1 MKARLLAATTR
12 LFHVIRLGLDVL
24 IGVGNHFGDGP
35 LEIKAHHRKWAD
47 ALLQG
52 DSGRQLNPLLSAACV
67 GVFLSAHQSLDVGKK
82 LLTDTGMALD
92 MEEFE
97 DESQRRGEQQH
108 LISPK
113 GANDAAEEVSLWAL
127 RWIAKYEGHMRH
139 YILDLE
145 PYSSILLTCP
155 PPSTGSSGKG
165 SAAAALTAAAVAAA
179 VVNVR
184 SLNKR
189 VHSNVHLLDTLTSR
203 CLKWASIAV
212 EAASLKDYLPLSVCR
227 TFTDAIVFFYR
238 SALPLTRLLLA
249 NLDIVTAIR
258 SKLQQPHHA
267 SKRTAGRKENRE
279 GSVQAPQV
287 ISEAVLRLAAQL
299 CALKPQVEC
308 FVHTIED
315 RSNVAKQK
323 FGGSRLLQEIVFH
336 LEATDGLLLSH
347 SSTRAVLRDK
357 GKRSRARDF
366 SIDGNRIT
374 DLLEEQAA
382 NAASRLTEEATPEEV
397 PAEAPEPV
405 REAKV
410 EPMDQD

>member
-1 MKARLLAATTR
+1 
-12 LFHVIRLGLDVL
+12 
-24 IGVGNHFGDGP
+24 
-35 LEIKAHHRKWAD
+35 
-47 ALLQG
+47 
-52 DSGRQLNPLLSAACV
+52 
-67 GVFLSAHQSLDVGKK
+67 
-82 LLTDTGMALD
+82 MALD

-139 YILDLE
+139 YVLHLE
-145 PYSSILLTCP
+145 PYSSILLTRP
-155 PPSTGSSGKG
+155 PPSSGSSGKG
-165 SAAAALTAAAVAAA
+165 SAAAAFTAAAVAAA
-179 VVNVR
+179 AAVNVR
-184 SLNKR
+184 SLNRR
-189 VHSNVHLLDTLTSR
+189 VRTNLELLDTLTSR

-212 EAASLKDYLPLSVCR
+212 EAAALKDYLPLSVCR

-249 NLDIVTAIR
+249 NLDVATAIR
-258 SKLQQPHHA
+258 SKLQPPQQQHA

-287 ISEAVLRLAAQL
+287 LSEAVLRLAAQL